1 MRRAIEKFADRD
13 RLLADEETRR
23 EVTCPHCAVHCSVVP
38 DVPLED
44 TVCVACVR
52 RLSIRAERSDR
63 ERRGHAVHALAD
75 WWDKAAVRGPGYG
88 VVHCPSCG
96 SECVVEVGEAART
109 LCTGCVRPLGQLPL
123 VRMDLAARRDPTWGE
138 EGADGTS
145 ERDGPRRVHAPP
157 WFIGDRS
164 CISFPGEP
172 L

>member
-23 EVTCPHCAVHCSVVP
+23 EVICPHCAVHCSVVP

-52 RLSIRAERSDR
+52 RLSIRTESPDR
-63 ERRGHAVHALAD
+63 ERPVRAGHALAD
-75 WWDKAAVRGPGYG
+75 WWDKAVARGPGYG
-88 VVHCPSCG
+88 VVYCPSCD

-109 LCTGCVRPLGQLPL
+109 LCAGCVRPLGQLPL
-123 VRMDLAARRDPTWGE
+123 VRMDLAARRSTARGE
-138 EGADGTS
+138 EGADDTSAREGT
-145 ERDGPRRVHAPP
+145 RGVHAPP
-157 WFIGDRS
+157 WFVGDRS